1 MRVAVATTLGIV
13 LLSAFIH
20 LVAVLSLPHLAPK
33 SAWARVSA
41 LADPNQMIVLPAAS
55 PAHQSL
61 PLMAPDVRYALC
73 RFNLDSGPVRLSTQI
88 LDGLWLITFYT
99 PSGENFYAIT
109 GRELKRNQIEIIIS
123 RKNEL
128 GVKAGASLLDE
139 IDDLVVV
146 DSPVQEGIAVI
157 RAPLLGPS
165 YISQTEAALHRST
178 CSTHRAGSAISSR

>member
-1 MRVAVATTLGIV
+1 MRTALATLLGVV
-13 LLSAFIH
+13 LLAAFIH
-20 LVAVLSLPHLAPK
+20 LVAVLSLPHLAPR

-41 LADPNQMIVLPAAS
+41 LSDPNRMVVLPAAS
-55 PAHQSL
+55 PSHQSL

-73 RFNLDSGPVRLSTQI
+73 RFNLEDGPVRLSTQI

-139 IDDLVVV
+139 IDDLVIV
-146 DSPVQEGIAVI
+146 DSPVSEGIAVI

-165 YISQTEAALHRST
+165 YVSQTEAALSRGT
-178 CSTHRAGSAISSR
+178 CGTHRNTASISR

>member
-1 MRVAVATTLGIV
+1 MRKIVANILGVFLLAT
-13 LLSAFIH
+13 FIH

-33 SAWARVSA
+33 SAWARVRAISEA
-41 LADPNQMIVLPAAS
+41 NKMVVLPAAS
-55 PAHQSL
+55 PSHQSL
-61 PLMAPDVRYALC
+61 PLMAPDVRYAIC
-73 RFNLDSGPVRLSTQI
+73 RFDLDNGPVRLSTQI

-123 RKNEL
+123 RENEL

-146 DSPVQEGIAVI
+146 DSPVREGIAVI

-165 YISQTEAALHRST
+165 YVSQTEAALSRGT
-178 CSTHRAGSAISSR
+178 CSTHRTDTTTSR

>member
-1 MRVAVATTLGIV
+1 MRKTLATVLGVTL
-13 LLSAFIH
+13 LAAFIH
-20 LVAVLSLPHLAPK
+20 LIAVLSLPHLAPK

-41 LADPNQMIVLPAAS
+41 LSDPNRMVVLPAAS

-61 PLMAPDVRYALC
+61 PLMAPDVRYAIC
-73 RFNLDSGPVRLSTQI
+73 RFDLDSGPVRLSTQI

-146 DSPVQEGIAVI
+146 DSPVREGIAVI

-165 YISQTEAALHRST
+165 YVSQTEAALRRGT
-178 CSTHRAGSAISSR
+178 CSTQRASGAER

>member
-1 MRVAVATTLGIV
+1 MKRIVITIFGIL
-13 LLSAFIH
+13 LLSVFIH
-20 LVAVLSLPHLAPK
+20 LLAVLSLPHLAPK

-41 LADPNQMIVLPAAS
+41 LSDPNRMVVLPAAS

-61 PLMAPDVRYALC
+61 PLMAPDVRYAIC
-73 RFNLDSGPVRLSTQI
+73 RFNLDNGPVRLSTQI

-146 DSPVQEGIAVI
+146 DSPVREGIAVI

-165 YISQTEAALHRST
+165 YVAQTEAALRRGT
-178 CSTHRAGSAISSR
+178 CSTQRSSGVER